1 MTNQTSDVKVTRNY
15 EAGII
20 ALVAILL
27 VVVIGGGIY
36 LVSIAVGAAP
46 IVSTIFGMMFAILTT
61 VYIVSLMVQ
70 NRWAIQKISDTS
82 MSTAD
87 AFAKALMSYKSQ
99 RNEAQ
104 PQPVMTTYMAP
115 NRAPEIPAATSVP
128 RLLTNGRPVG
138 VKLQT
143 LTPTGDV
150 LTCSPAGLEVAL
162 KILADG
168 EQPTREAFKKR
179 GIYSSTEIAGVIM
192 ESLPVDRITV
202 TLTHNKIHAKDCA
215 ECETREGLIDQIDRA
230 ISIEGALDADYAEE
244 VTGYLVDEAGD
255 TEYLRSAN
263 YGPDYAPDWGMRPR
277 DKPERPAD

>member
-15 EAGII
+15 EGGII

-27 VVVIGGGIY
+27 IVVVGGGIY

-70 NRWAIQKISDTS
+70 NRWAIQRISDTS

-87 AFAKALMSYKSQ
+87 AFAKALMSYRSQ

-104 PQPVMTTYMAP
+104 PQPVMTTYMPP

-143 LTPTGDV
+143 LTPAGDV

-179 GIYSSTEIAGVIM
+179 GIYSSTEIAGAVDWIAGQGQIVKSGQGAATRWADGVTPASAPALAD
-192 ESLPVDRITV
+192 EFRPYCPTLPYF
-202 TLTHNKIHAKDCA
+202 
-215 ECETREGLIDQIDRA
+215 
-230 ISIEGALDADYAEE
+230 ISQSFVEEMTGAGQ
-244 VTGYLVDEAGD
+244 VGQQAG
-255 TEYLRSAN
+255 R
-263 YGPDYAPDWGMRPR
+263 GRGR
-277 DKPERPAD
+277 K

>member
-20 ALVAILL
+20 ALVAVLL
-27 VVVIGGGIY
+27 IVVIGGGIY

-104 PQPVMTTYMAP
+104 PQPVMTTYMPP

-179 GIYSSTEIAGVIM
+179 GIYSSTEIAGAVDWIAGQGQIVKSGQGAATRWADGVTPASAPALAD
-192 ESLPVDRITV
+192 EFRPYCPSLPYF
-202 TLTHNKIHAKDCA
+202 
-215 ECETREGLIDQIDRA
+215 
-230 ISIEGALDADYAEE
+230 ISQSFVEE
-244 VTGYLVDEAGD
+244 VTGAGQVGQQAG
-255 TEYLRSAN
+255 RQVR
-263 YGPDYAPDWGMRPR
+263 GGRR
-277 DKPERPAD
+277 

>member
-15 EAGII
+15 EGGII

-27 VVVIGGGIY
+27 IVVVGGGIY

-70 NRWAIQKISDTS
+70 NRWAIQRISDTS

-87 AFAKALMSYKSQ
+87 AFAKALMSYRSQ

-104 PQPVMTTYMAP
+104 PQPVMTTYMPP

-143 LTPTGDV
+143 LTPAGDV

-179 GIYSSTEIAGVIM
+179 GIYSSTEIAGAVDWIAGQGQIVKSGQGAATRWANGVTPASAPALAD
-192 ESLPVDRITV
+192 EFRPYCPTLPYF
-202 TLTHNKIHAKDCA
+202 
-215 ECETREGLIDQIDRA
+215 
-230 ISIEGALDADYAEE
+230 ISQSFAEE
-244 VTGYLVDEAGD
+244 MTEAGQVGQQAG
-255 TEYLRSAN
+255 RGGAK
-263 YGPDYAPDWGMRPR
+263 RR
-277 DKPERPAD
+277 

>member
-15 EAGII
+15 EGGII

-27 VVVIGGGIY
+27 IVVIGGGIY

-82 MSTAD
+82 MSTAE

-179 GIYSSTEIAGVIM
+179 GIYSSTEIAGAVDWIAGQGQIVKSGQGAATRWANGVTPASAPTLAD
-192 ESLPVDRITV
+192 EFRPYCPSLPYF
-202 TLTHNKIHAKDCA
+202 
-215 ECETREGLIDQIDRA
+215 
-230 ISIEGALDADYAEE
+230 ISQPFVEE
-244 VTGYLVDEAGD
+244 MTEAGQVGQQAG
-255 TEYLRSAN
+255 RQVR
-263 YGPDYAPDWGMRPR
+263 GGR
-277 DKPERPAD
+277 K